1 MKNVKIKKPRMMPKS
16 MPKSMPKVDSHIK
29 IIMIMLLFFI
39 LGFTLYYIYDINKS
53 MSTQES
59 FIDDIS
65 RSPMN
70 TQEEGSN
77 QYYIILIYS
86 SSCGYCTRFMPIF
99 KEVTSKMNVN
109 VEMHLTGSPG
119 ASRYMQYV
127 QGVPLTIIEKNNV
140 ILSKK
145 AGFMNNVEFESWLS
159 TFVV

>member
-1 MKNVKIKKPRMMPKS
+1 MKNVKIKKPRMPKS

-29 IIMIMLLFFI
+29 IIMIMLLVFI

-53 MSTQES
+53 ISTQES
-59 FIDDIS
+59 FIDEVS
-65 RSPMN
+65 RIPMN

-77 QYYIILIYS
+77 KYNIVLIYS
-86 SSCGYCTRFMPIF
+86 GSCGYCTKFMPVF
-99 KEVTSKMNVN
+99 KEVTGKMNVN

-119 ASRYMQYV
+119 ATRYMQYV
-127 QGVPLTIIEKNNV
+127 QGVPLTIIEKNSV

-145 AGFMNNVEFESWLS
+145 AGFMNSVEFESWLS